1 MQEHIMPNQLSVS
14 VGQYSD
20 KGRKPLNQDFHGVL
34 IPKEPLLSTKGI
46 AIATADGIS
55 SSDVSHIASEATVRS
70 LLDDYFCTSETWS
83 VKKSAMQVL
92 TASNSWL
99 HSQSQKNEGRFDK
112 NRGYVCTL
120 SAMVIKS
127 TTAHIFHLGDS
138 RIYRIRDSQV
148 EQLTDD
154 HRGWISSEQSYLSR
168 AMGIYPQLE
177 LDHHTFSIEQ
187 NDMFVFATDG
197 VYEHVS
203 TDLMQA
209 FIQATPTDLD
219 VAAKAMANHAYAD
232 GSKDNL
238 SALIVRVDSLPS
250 QDASERVQQLTELPF
265 PPMLNVRENFD
276 GFKIV
281 RNLHATSRSHVYLA
295 EDLAAQ
301 SSAPVVL
308 KTPSVDLQGDPAYL
322 ERFLMEEWIAKRIN
336 SAHVLKPCE
345 LVRKRHYLYTA
356 FEFIDGQTLTQWMID
371 NPKPSLQSVREI
383 VGQIAKGLQAFHRLE
398 MLHQD
403 LRPEN
408 IMIDSSGVV
417 KIIDFGSTKV
427 AGLMEMTQS
436 IEHQNILG
444 TAQYTAP
451 EYFLGE
457 VGAPRSDLFSL
468 AVITYQMLTGKLPY
482 GAEVAKTR
490 TTSAQNKLRYSTVLH
505 DDREIPAWVDDTL
518 KKALHPNP
526 HKRYQELSEF
536 TFDLSQPSKGFLRK
550 TKAPLLER
558 DPVVFWQSVSLILLL
573 AVIYLLAQ

>member
-1 MQEHIMPNQLSVS
+1 MSDALVLS

-20 KGRKPLNQDFHGVL
+20 KGRKDINQDFHGVL
-34 IPKEPLLSTKGI
+34 VPKEPVLSTKGI
-46 AIATADGIS
+46 AIAIADGIS
-55 SSDVSHIASEATVRS
+55 TSEVSHIASETSVRS

-83 VKKSAMQVL
+83 VKKSADQVL

-99 HSQSQKNEGRFDK
+99 HSQSQKSENRFDK
-112 NRGYVCTL
+112 NKGYVCTL
-120 SAMVIKS
+120 SAMIIKS

-138 RIYRIRDSQV
+138 RIYRLRKGV
-148 EQLTDD
+148 LLQLTDD
-154 HRGWISSEQSYLSR
+154 HRTWVSSEQSYLSR

-177 LDHHTFSIEQ
+177 YDYQSLIIEQ
-187 NDMFVFATDG
+187 DDIFIFATDG

-203 TDLMQA
+203 NDFLISAASDAQA
-209 FIQATPTDLD
+209 NLND
-219 VAAKAMANHAYAD
+219 VAKLLVETAYKI
-232 GSKDNL
+232 GSTDNL
-238 SALIVRVDSLPS
+238 TAQVVRIVTLPS
-250 QDASERVQQLTELPF
+250 QDINERVQQLTELPF
-265 PPMLNVRENFD
+265 PPILEVRDNFD

-295 EDLAAQ
+295 EDNEDFEIK
-301 SSAPVVL
+301 SSLPIVI
-308 KTPSVDLQGDPAYL
+308 KTPSVDMQDDPAYL
-322 ERFLMEEWIAKRIN
+322 ERFLMEEWIAKRIS
-336 SAHVLKPCE
+336 SAHVLKPCQ
-345 LVRKRHYLYTA
+345 LIRKRDYLYTA

-403 LRPEN
+403 IRPEN
-408 IMIDSSGVV
+408 IMIDTSGVV

-482 GAEVAKTR
+482 GAQVAKSR
-490 TTSAQNKLRYSTVLH
+490 TKSAQNKLHYQTVLH
-505 DDREIPAWVDDTL
+505 DDREIPVWVDDTL

-536 TFDLSQPSKGFLRK
+536 TYDLSQPSKAFLSK

-558 DPVVFWQSVSLILLL
+558 DPVVFWQSVSAILVMVIIWLL
-573 AVIYLLAQ
+573 AS